1 MSRRPRPP
9 LALRALARQPSIA
22 TVTQVELPSSERLA
36 DPGVVRRSVT
46 LAPALPTHAEQLR
59 GERTA
64 PTVLEDFRPAV
75 HVVPA
80 TLRTAV
86 HAVRVGTLNLRE
98 VRVTRAVLPATTS
111 REVAPVS
118 RPMTSGGLRSAVLLV
133 RPRATSLEALGGVR
147 ARELLT
153 QLFRDSG
160 AASAKDLQLIGV
172 FEPAPLGAIEG
183 MQVVDGHVVLRLK
196 PGARARPG
204 TLVVGRLRSSGATV
218 SASVDAAQA
227 SRSRWRN

>member
-1 MSRRPRPP
+1 VSRRPRPP
-9 LALRALARQPSIA
+9 LALRALAREPSIA
-22 TVTQVELPSSERLA
+22 TAPAVELHSTERLQE
-36 DPGVVRRSVT
+36 PGVVLRSVR
-46 LAPALPTHAEQLR
+46 LAPALPTHAEPLR
-59 GERTA
+59 GERT

-86 HAVRVGTLNLRE
+86 HAVRGGALDLRE
-98 VRVTRAVLPATTS
+98 VRVARATLPATTS
-111 REVAPVS
+111 KDVAPLP
-118 RPMTSGGLRSAVLLV
+118 RPTTRSGLTGAILLV
-133 RPRATSLEALGGVR
+133 RPRPTSLEALGAAR

-160 AASAKDLQLIGV
+160 AASPKDLQLIGV
-172 FEPAPLGAIEG
+172 FEPAPLGAIDG
-183 MQVVDGHVVLRLK
+183 LQVIDGNVALRLK

-204 TLVVGRLRSSGATV
+204 TLVVGLLRSSGATV

-227 SRSRWRN
+227 PRSRWRS